1 MSVSHCTED
10 LQIGQPD
17 QASDLSVIVTGD
29 NKATYNESSFEESGG
44 IALPQ
49 QTSVEKP
56 NRPWYLWGLLGP
68 YREVHRSH
76 HSLYLDPLAAFC
88 ESFIPTRA
96 LIVCLNLTIIGN
108 IVTDIWILFKLKGFL
123 QLLSILFLLLSWRFG
138 VLVQALNEAWDFGTG
153 FEMRPIDFRLKWL
166 VAGYIPFCYFPKRE
180 FTFQVPFYWMY
191 DTEPWWWSDIF
202 LDLIPKLAR
211 MELFLCSLTPVYPFV
226 IMFWYAPFLAIRNWK
241 FAARRIRQSESMM
254 LVGFCDAVEAIPQV
268 LIQYLAYQADDLN
281 KTDFLISLC
290 FSGLA
295 ILKVIESL
303 ILNITVLSGGI
314 WRTQERCL
322 WSSCKLKTLVDGFIG
337 DVLLVKEINLNYN
350 QLVGE
355 HDWDRF
361 IRQFKS
367 LEILRIVGNGLDDKS
382 APCLAKA
389 IARNK
394 TIKLLDLEHNYIE
407 DIGAEAFA
415 EGLKFNSCLE
425 VLNLENNFIG
435 DRGSNALFAALQDNN
450 SLKVINLSR
459 LNRKDN
465 PITDAGVK
473 ALANSLSSNHVLQE
487 VNLRNNKVGDLGAVM
502 LADALTNNN
511 TIRIINLKDND
522 ITATGAYAFN
532 RALNTNKTIRRID
545 VESLEYFDNEANYD
559 SDEEHSH
566 SRELTQRLMFHEASP
581 FHCKITSRSRTV
593 SREATPCDEKMP
605 MDFDG
610 NAEMLAPI
618 LRIPRPHVNS
628 VEETSRKIDAHFE
641 KVIFPRGS
649 KDCLLLP
656 ATDILSRDHVLGS
669 STLPLMRRKSMSDL
683 ELNLENYHS
692 GYAVR
697 GRNSHDSLPH
707 LSNPLSS
714 RGSLAPRRVRTGSG
728 SFGQRGS
735 NTDLDC
741 DPFFLSASK
750 GKLCSVPE
758 IKIG

>member
-1 MSVSHCTED
+1 MVSHIPED
-10 LQIGQPD
+10 FQVGQPD
-17 QASDLSVIVTGD
+17 QTSDLSVIVTGE
-29 NKATYNESSFEESGG
+29 NKGTCNESSFEESCGVS
-44 IALPQ
+44 LPQ
-49 QTSVEKP
+49 QTSVVNP
-56 NRPWYLWGLLGP
+56 DHPWYFWGLLGP

-76 HSLYLDPLAAFC
+76 HSLYLDPVAAFC
-88 ESFIPTRA
+88 ESFILTRA
-96 LIVCLNLTIIGN
+96 LILCINLTIIGN
-108 IVTDIWILFKLKGFL
+108 IITDIWILFRLKGFL

-153 FEMRPIDFRLKWL
+153 FEMRPIDFRFQWL

-226 IMFWYAPFLAIRNWK
+226 IMFYYAPFLAIRNWK

-254 LVGFCDAVEAIPQV
+254 LVGFCDAVEAIPQI

-281 KTDFLISLC
+281 KTEFLISVC

-407 DIGAEAFA
+407 DVGAEAFA

-435 DRGSNALFAALQDNN
+435 DRGCNALFAALKDNN

-465 PITDAGVK
+465 QITDAGVK
-473 ALANSLSSNHVLQE
+473 ALANSLSSNHVLRE
-487 VNLRNNKVGDLGAVM
+487 VNLRNNNVGDHGAVM
-502 LADALTNNN
+502 LADALTNNH
-511 TIRIINLKDND
+511 TIRIINLKDNA
-522 ITATGAYAFN
+522 ITAKGAYAFN

-545 VESLEYFDNEANYD
+545 VETLEYFDEASYD
-559 SDEEHSH
+559 SDEEH
-566 SRELTQRLMFHEASP
+566 SRELTQRLVFHEASP
-581 FHCKITSRSRTV
+581 FHCRITTGSRTV
-593 SREATPCDEKMP
+593 SREATPCDLKMP

-610 NAEMLAPI
+610 DAEMLAPI

-628 VEETSRKIDAHFE
+628 VDESSRKIDADFE
-641 KVIFPRGS
+641 RVIFPRDS
-649 KDCLLLP
+649 NDCMLLP
-656 ATDILSRDHVLGS
+656 ATDILSQDHALGS

-683 ELNLENYHS
+683 DLNLENYHS

-697 GRNSHDSLPH
+697 HRSSHDSLPR
-707 LSNPLSS
+707 LSKRLSS
-714 RGSLAPRRVRTGSG
+714 RGSFARRVRSN
-728 SFGQRGS
+728 SNSPGQRGS
-735 NTDLDC
+735 HMDLDC
-741 DPFFLSASK
+741 EPFFLGASK
-750 GKLCSVPE
+750 AKLFSVPE
-758 IKIG
+758 IKIE